1 MTDRLRAAIA
11 GFLQTNAPDDSRGEL
26 VRAAELA
33 RREGV
38 GIEDVVDERQRHRLM
53 QRQLGSDLWQLWRA

>member
-1 MTDRLRAAIA
+1 MTDRLRKALA
-11 GFLQTNAPDDSRGEL
+11 GFLQKNAPDGARDEL
-26 VRAAELA
+26 VRAAEIA

-38 GIEDVVDERQRHRLM
+38 GIEDVIDERQRHRLM